1 MTFESAI
8 LAGGKNSRY
17 GGQNK
22 AFVVV
27 EGQQIIDRNLA
38 VLSELFSRISI
49 ITNHAEQ
56 FSAYALP
63 MSSDYFHEIGPLAGI
78 HSALKNATSDG
89 VFISSCDMPFLNKAM
104 LEMVLNSANTQKAEA
119 VIPRVN
125 QDLEPLFAFYSK
137 SVLSRLEVHIK
148 ESRGRSIRSFL
159 KTINT
164 VFIDFEATDDV
175 RKAFTN
181 INKPQDLKAI
191 QKH

>member
-1 MTFESAI
+1 VKIESAI

-22 AFVVV
+22 AFIKV
-27 EGQQIIDRNLA
+27 EGLQIIDRNIA
-38 VLSELFSRISI
+38 VLSKLFPRISI

-56 FSAYALP
+56 FSAYSLP

-78 HSALKNATSDG
+78 HSALKNAISDG
-89 VFISSCDMPFLNKAM
+89 VFISSCDMPFLDKGM
-104 LEMVLNSANTQKAEA
+104 MKTVLNIAEAQNVEA

-125 QDLEPLFAFYSK
+125 GDLEPLFAFYSK
-137 SVLSRLEVHIK
+137 RILSRLEVHIK

-164 VFIDFEATDDV
+164 VFIDFEAADDV

-181 INKPQDLKAI
+181 INRPEDLKDI
-191 QKH
+191 